1 MRMVSFVKF
10 NPRYIMLF
18 KILVILLVM
27 TLIVPKVLFIVK
39 EIISPGAELEGPA
52 DTRQVDQKTFQEGF
66 ASFWDVFWYNLQNFY
81 RQGINI

>member
-10 NPRYIMLF
+10 NPRFIMLF
-18 KILVILLVM
+18 KILVILLII
-27 TLIVPKVLFIVK
+27 TLVIPKVLFIVK
-39 EIISPGAELEGPA
+39 EIISPGVELEGPA
-52 DTRQVDQKTFQEGF
+52 DTRKVDQKTFQEGF